1 MRDRRTLGRTDIAV
15 TPIGLGVMQFAG
27 GSGVFRAMF
36 PPIEQTA
43 MTDIVRAALE
53 GGIGW
58 FDTAEMYGGGRSERG
73 LAAALDALDV
83 RPGRVT
89 IATKWLP
96 FLRSAR
102 NIGATIGARQ
112 AALDPYTI
120 DLHQIHQPWSF
131 SSPEAEMDAMADLV
145 EAGVIRAVG
154 VSNFDEQRMRRA
166 HAALARRGLPLASN
180 QVHVSL
186 LHRDIESNGVLAAA
200 RELGVTII
208 AYSPLDSG
216 LLTGKF
222 HFEPERLKAT
232 PVGRRMG
239 LRRKLDRSRPLIDA
253 MESIAEAY
261 DATLAQVALAW
272 LLDRYGE
279 TVVAIPGAS
288 RPKHA
293 AEAAGAL
300 DLTLTEREIERLDE
314 VSERVSG

>member
-1 MRDRRTLGRTDIAV
+1 MRDRRALGRTDIAV

-43 MTDIVRAALE
+43 MTDIVRAALD

-102 NIGATIGARQ
+102 NIGATIGERQ

-154 VSNFDEQRMRRA
+154 VSNFDERRMRRA

-186 LHRDIESNGVLAAA
+186 LHREIEANGVLAAA

-232 PVGRRMG
+232 PIGRRMG

-253 MESIAEAY
+253 LESIAEAY

-293 AEAAGAL
+293 ADAAGAL